1 MMVLLNQF
9 FTVLLLQLHLL
20 SGSEAADPETL
31 SCPAPPG
38 VPGNPGHNGLPG
50 RDGRDGRDGAIG
62 PKGDQ
67 GVPGLG
73 VQGAPGKAGPQGP
86 SGPEGPKGEPG
97 VPGTSHS
104 GLISSLQEELRSLT
118 ARLAYMEKAGRFSVF
133 VNVGHK
139 FFVSD
144 GETKTISEG
153 GRICQKAGGKLALPR
168 NEEENQKLSGALRAF
183 GSAYMFIGANDQV
196 NEGQFVD
203 TEGRNLDYLK
213 WNTGEPNSYGGNE
226 DCIVINTNGFWL
238 DTSCEKSFLIAC
250 EITE

>member
-1 MMVLLNQF
+1 EKCSFHSELLVLVRIKKRLLELQKS
-9 FTVLLLQLHLL
+9 FTRFTEIV
-20 SGSEAADPETL
+20 T
-31 SCPAPPG
+31 
-38 VPGNPGHNGLPG
+38 
-50 RDGRDGRDGAIG
+50 
-62 PKGDQ
+62 
-67 GVPGLG
+67 
-73 VQGAPGKAGPQGP
+73 
-86 SGPEGPKGEPG
+86 
-97 VPGTSHS
+97 
-104 GLISSLQEELRSLT
+104 
-118 ARLAYMEKAGRFSVF
+118 GRFSVF